1 MPREYLEEES
11 IKFFYKTVCVCSIVP
26 NFATSWTVALQ
37 APLSIGFSRQE
48 YWSGLPFP
56 TPGHLPDPGIEPS
69 SLVSPVLAGG
79 FFTTE
84 PPRSDSILSL
94 VGHRVSGTPLQYS
107 CLENPMDGGAWWA
120 AVHGVARS
128 RTRLSNFTFTFH
140 FHALEKEMATHS
152 NVLAWRIPG
161 TGEPGGLPSMGSHRI
176 GHGWSDLAAAAAAES
191 LLGFPSWLSG

>member
-26 NFATSWTVALQ
+26 NSATSWTVALQ

-84 PPRSDSILSL
+84 PPRSDSILGL
-94 VGHRVSGTPLQYS
+94 VGHRVSVGLPQVAQWVKNPSTKQETRVRSLGQEDPL
-107 CLENPMDGGAWWA
+107 EE
-120 AVHGVARS
+120 GV
-128 RTRLSNFTFTFH
+128 
-140 FHALEKEMATHS
+140 ATHS
-152 NVLAWRIPG
+152 SIFAWRIPRIE
-161 TGEPGGLPSMGSHRI
+161 EPDGL
-176 GHGWSDLAAAAAAES
+176 
-191 LLGFPSWLSG
+191 

>member
-26 NFATSWTVALQ
+26 NSATSWTVALQ

-84 PPRSDSILSL
+84 PPRSDSILGLCWASPGGS
-94 VGHRVSGTPLQYS
+94 VGKESICKAGDSGSIPGSGRSPRGGCGNTLQYF
-107 CLENPMDGGAWWA
+107 CLENPKDRGA
-120 AVHGVARS
+120 
-128 RTRLSNFTFTFH
+128 
-140 FHALEKEMATHS
+140 
-152 NVLAWRIPG
+152 
-161 TGEPGGLPSMGSHRI
+161 
-176 GHGWSDLAAAAAAES
+176 
-191 LLGFPSWLSG
+191 